1 MNAESDKIREFGKF
15 RLDVERKII
24 WHDGK
29 AISLPLKEL
38 EVLCVLVENQGR
50 LVTKNEMLDAIWAN
64 SFVEERNLARH
75 VYLLR
80 KTLKKFGADE
90 DLIENIPRRGYR
102 FTGAAR
108 EVSGREIVLEKH
120 TRTETQIEFYEADK
134 YASKSR
140 VFQSL
145 RTRTAIALAFLAVI
159 AAGIFG
165 FSVYRKSA
173 AAEIK
178 SIAVLPFQSIEG
190 GSAHQGLGLADV
202 LITRLG
208 NLREITVRPT
218 TAVMNLGNENALEAG
233 RKLQADAVLEGSIYR
248 TGDKIRVTARLLRVR
263 DGAILWSGQ
272 FEKLQKDEISLQ
284 NEIALQITDALRLN
298 LSGAEQ
304 DALAKRYTENRDAFE
319 LYQKGRYEWNKR
331 SWGAM
336 TEAQRLFRNAIER
349 DPNFALAYAGLAD
362 TLVYSADLLEV
373 ENAIQ
378 MALELDPNLAE
389 AYAARGFVQT
399 FRQRSWQE
407 AEKSFRKSIELNPNY
422 ATAHHW
428 YAQVLSVQGRM
439 DEAKREM
446 RKALEI
452 NPTSHNFLADLG
464 QIYYFSREYQE
475 AEQYCRKALEIY
487 PDFTFAHQ
495 YLADI
500 YLQTGR
506 HGEAVEEYI
515 AASRSLAAFA
525 NQSHERQKD
534 LENHFTEIRNA
545 YIAGGVEKFV
555 RKIAGDGQDDNAA
568 YYSARY
574 CALGGEQ
581 EKALEQLGRAV
592 SAPAFHTVFVKADP
606 VFDSLRDEP
615 RYQEILRKMNLN

>member
-1 MNAESDKIREFGKF
+1 M
-15 RLDVERKII
+15 
-24 WHDGK
+24 
-29 AISLPLKEL
+29 PLKEL

-50 LVTKNEMLDAIWAN
+50 LVTKNEMLDKIWAD
-64 SFVEERNLARH
+64 SFVEEGNLSRH

-80 KTLKKFGADE
+80 KTLKKFGAGE
-90 DLIENIPRRGYR
+90 NLIENVPRRGYR

-108 EVSGREIVLEKH
+108 EVSGAEVIIEKY
-120 TRTETQIEFYEADK
+120 TRTETHIEFHEAEK
-134 YASKSR
+134 EATKSR
-140 VFQSL
+140 ASRSRLTRAVAFAAVFL
-145 RTRTAIALAFLAVI
+145 TVVAIL
-159 AAGIFG
+159 G

-173 AAEIK
+173 AVEIK
-178 SIAVLPFQSIEG
+178 SIAVLPFTSIEG
-190 GSAHQGLGLADV
+190 ENERQGLGLADV

-248 TGDKIRVTARLLRVR
+248 AGDKIRVTARLLRVA

-272 FEKLQKDEISLQ
+272 FDKLQKDEISLQ

-298 LSGAEQ
+298 LSGAER

-378 MALELDPNLAE
+378 IALELDPNLAE

-399 FRQRSWQE
+399 FRRREWQE

-464 QIYYFSREYQE
+464 QIYYFSREYRE
-475 AEQYCRKALEIY
+475 AEEYCRKALEIY
-487 PDFTFAHQ
+487 PDFIFAHQ

-506 HGEAVEEYI
+506 HSEAVEEFI
-515 AASRSLAAFA
+515 AASRALATFA
-525 NQSHERQKD
+525 NQSQERQKD
-534 LENHFTEIRNA
+534 LDNDFAGTRNSYA
-545 YIAGGVEKFV
+545 AGGIRKFV
-555 RKIAGDGQDDNAA
+555 EGMTRDAQDDNAA
-568 YYSARY
+568 YYQARLL
-574 CALGGEQ
+574 ALAGEK
-581 EKALEQLGRAV
+581 EKALERLERAV
-592 SAPAFHTVFVKADP
+592 SSPAFHTVFVKADP
-606 VFDSLRDEP
+606 IFDSLRDEP
-615 RYQEILRKMNLN
+615 RYREILRKMDL